1 MPATTETTPSER
13 VTTRTTTTRPAT
25 DSTIAVKRKKAC
37 QALMRQAHAILDKE
51 GSTPSALHAL
61 KLKLAA
67 LAARTALFPESD
79 FPMPV
84 AEGRL
89 HTLLVEPDDGLALHL
104 VIGKPGKMSNPHAHS
119 IWCVN
124 ASVSGRERH
133 IMWRRTDDGSVPGYA
148 TIKRVG
154 EVIME
159 RGHGYA
165 MADHDIH
172 SQEVMGDEPSVTL
185 ALYGHGFEKF
195 PSVVWYNEE
204 FSSVRKLQSRRGKAA
219 A

>member
-1 MPATTETTPSER
+1 MALKTSDSGPQAER
-13 VTTRTTTTRPAT
+13 
-25 DSTIAVKRKKAC
+25 KAAC
-37 QALMRQAHAILDKE
+37 LALLRQAHKILDRE

-67 LAARTALFPESD
+67 LAARTELFPASD
-79 FPMPV
+79 FPMPL

-89 HTLLVEPDDGLALHL
+89 HTLVLEPEDGLALHL
-104 VIGKPGKMSNPHAHS
+104 LIGKPGKVSNPHSHS

-133 IMWRRTDDGSVPGYA
+133 IYWRRTDDGSKPGYA
-148 TIKRVG
+148 TVARIG
-154 EVIME
+154 ELIME
-159 RGHGYA
+159 RGHGFA

-172 SQEVMGDEPSVTL
+172 SQEVVGDEPSVIL
-185 ALYGHGFEKF
+185 ALYGHAFERF
-195 PSVVWYNEE
+195 PSVVWYNTE
-204 FSSVRKLQSRRGKAA
+204 FSSVRKLPSRRGQAA